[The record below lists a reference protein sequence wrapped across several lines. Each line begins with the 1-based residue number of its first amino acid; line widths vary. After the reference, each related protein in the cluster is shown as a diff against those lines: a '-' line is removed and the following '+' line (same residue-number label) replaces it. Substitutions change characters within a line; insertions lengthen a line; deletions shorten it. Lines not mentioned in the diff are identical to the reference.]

1 MHDMDAFGSWRPG
14 MTSKADSRWLPSF
27 EKARGR
33 VLIDKLMAGGGG
45 SGGEGVSSP
54 GETTGSTEAGS
65 AAGLREDASRI
76 HNC

>member
-1 MHDMDAFGSWRPG
+1 MDAFGSWRPG
-14 MTSKADSRWLPSF
+14 MTSKTDSRWLPSF

-33 VLIDKLMAGGGG
+33 VLIDKLMAGGG
-45 SGGEGVSSP
+45 SGEGPSA

-65 AAGLREDASRI
+65 AAEGATAGLREEASRI